1 MAEFHTEADSERLVQ
16 IAREKIH
23 PVLMDAVAWR
33 IHEAGLNFTHEAR
46 CRVKIDLMIA
56 LAFVSLGTAAAETPN
71 ACMCENCLTG
81 RSIEAMKAFIE
92 GIFGTM
98 RQAVEGI
105 EGIDDHE

>member
-1 MAEFHTEADSERLVQ
+1 MPEFHTEADSERLVQ

-46 CRVKIDLMIA
+46 CQVKIDLMIA
-56 LAFVSLGTAAAETPN
+56 LAFVSLETVAAETPN
-71 ACMCENCLTG
+71 ACMCDRCLAR
-81 RSIEAMKAFIE
+81 RSIEAMKSFID

-98 RQAVEGI
+98 RQAIEGI
-105 EGIDDHE
+105 EDHE